1 MVYELQNLSVNYDDH
16 AALRSISCTIQ
27 EGKWISVIGQTGA
40 GKSTFVKVLKGLI
53 PSFDGNYMID
63 DQPVIRDTKGRL
75 KVIPEIG
82 FVFQY
87 PEHQLFETSV
97 YKELAFGAKLQGYS
111 NQQITEA
118 IDSIL
123 PQVGLSEEILSYAPF
138 QLSGGQKRR
147 VAVASVMMM
156 NPKLL
161 ILDEPTA
168 GLDPLSRAALLQYL
182 QQWQKQDKSRTII
195 FISHQLDDVA
205 EYSDEVMVFHKG
217 QLKGHFNACKLFL
230 DKNELLEELGLSL
243 PEPVQLLK
251 LVEQLCGRKIEVDSC
266 KEREIFDKIM
276 PIWHARGF

>member
-1 MVYELQNLSVNYDDH
+1 MVYELKHLNVNYGDH
-16 AALRSISCTIQ
+16 AALQNISCKIQ
-27 EGKWISVIGQTGA
+27 EGKWISIIGQTGA

-53 PSFDGNYMID
+53 PSFDGNYLIEG
-63 DQPVIRDTKGRL
+63 QPAPRDAKGRL

-97 YKELAFGAKLQGYS
+97 YKELAFGAKLQGYTD
-111 NQQITEA
+111 QQISDA
-118 IDSIL
+118 IKSIL
-123 PQVGLSEEILSYAPF
+123 PQVGLIEEILPYAPF

-147 VAVASVMMM
+147 VAIASVMMM

-168 GLDPLSRAALLQYL
+168 GLDPLSRIALLQFL
-182 QQWQKQDKSRTII
+182 QQWQKQDTSRTII
-195 FISHQLDDVA
+195 FVSHQLDDVA
-205 EYSDEVMVFHKG
+205 EYSDEVMVFHEG
-217 QLKGHFNACKLFL
+217 QLKGHFDAKTLFL
-230 DKNELLEELGLSL
+230 EKNEWLEELGLSL

-251 LVEQLCGRKIEVDSC
+251 LVEQLCGRKIDVDSC
-266 KEREIFDKIM
+266 REQDIVEQIM